1 MKVEGTFD
9 TFAMLDEQGQLTL
22 QSIVM
27 NQNTDDL
34 VPTLDK
40 NKRWKKLEQ
49 VIVYGR
55 LRTLLVNTDDKLYYI
70 KPHHQK
76 LELKSVRNIGK
87 ETLFITSN
95 ETMAYLN

>member
-9 TFAMLDEQGQLTL
+9 TFAMLDENGQLTL

-27 NQNTDDL
+27 NQGINDL
-34 VPTLDK
+34 LPTIDK
-40 NKRWKKLEQ
+40 SKRWKKLEQ
-49 VIVYGR
+49 VVVYGR
-55 LRTLLVNTDDKLYYI
+55 LRTLLIDTDDKLYYI
-70 KPHHQK
+70 KPNHQK
-76 LELKSVRNIGK
+76 LELKSVHNTGE